1 MHTIDKRNQF
11 VKLRA
16 DGHSLRDIA
25 EKIDISKSTAAI
37 WDQQEQD
44 KIVRIM
50 YVDQETMMDESEQTW
65 AFRMGVLQR
74 YLRKLESSFDDSL
87 ERHLKYM
94 KPKDQYQLMAMVR
107 ADLNNLLVKLPP
119 LPEREAETDASLV
132 EPTPKDLSSDSP
144 PLRQEAGDP
153 TPTNGHSSRNG
164 SPDTL
169 TIKTS
174 EAQQEPPAPECGNS
188 TAA

>member
-16 DGHSLRDIA
+16 EGNSLRDIA
-25 EKIDISKSTAAI
+25 EAIGVSKSTVAL

-44 KIVRIM
+44 RIARLM
-50 YVDQETMMDESEQTW
+50 YVDQEIMLDEAEQTW

-74 YLRKLESSFDDSL
+74 YLRKLEGSFDESL
-87 ERHLKYM
+87 DKHLKYM

-107 ADLNNLLVKLPP
+107 ADLNNLCVKLPP
-119 LPEREAETDASLV
+119 LPNSDTEIDSSLAE
-132 EPTPKDLSSDSP
+132 PRPKELPAESNPSP
-144 PLRQEAGDP
+144 LEAGDS
-153 TPTNGHSSRNG
+153 TSANGHSPRNG

-169 TIKTS
+169 AIKTS
-174 EAQQEPPAPECGNS
+174 EAPGDPPSPNSGTS